1 MDYDQLIQY
10 RNVCKRSPAWK
21 PVMKMDKAHK
31 YFLCKYQT
39 NPLTIYCAVSKDKY
53 KNIIKKGFGELED
66 FPQFFSNTML
76 LKSFIFLRI
85 LIHNNNK

>member
-1 MDYDQLIQY
+1 MDDDQFIQQY

-31 YFLCKYQT
+31 YFLCKYQRI
-39 NPLTIYCAVSKDKY
+39 PVTIYCAVSKDKY

-66 FPQFFSNTML
+66 FPQFFYSPLFEKNH
-76 LKSFIFLRI
+76 
-85 LIHNNNK
+85 LI